1 VSKAELSKKVDT
13 TDFNTFKDSVVT
25 KTELSEYALKSELY
39 NDTDLKNRVVA
50 LEYKLR
56 DYDDRELAFA
66 TKEEL
71 NDYVKRTELPAPYDD
86 TSLRQ
91 DLESTIDNV
100 LGNKE
105 NEFNSRFVAKDDLR
119 TLVTEIVSQLKSEN
133 N

>member
-1 VSKAELSKKVDT
+1 M
-13 TDFNTFKDSVVT
+13 
-25 KTELSEYALKSELY
+25 Y
-39 NDTDLKNRVVA
+39 NDTPLKERAAALESRVRE

-56 DYDDRELAFA
+56 DYDAIDSVFA
-66 TKEEL
+66 TKNEL

-86 TSLRQ
+86 TNLRQ

-105 NEFNSRFVAKDDLR
+105 TEFNSKFVLKDDLR
-119 TLVTEIVSQLKSEN
+119 TLVTEIVNQLKSEN